1 MKRLFFIAI
10 AGVVFFSLG
19 CDPDKKAEKYF
30 IEGNQKFKQNDFKG
44 AEAFYD
50 KAIKAK
56 PDYAEA
62 YKQRG
67 RARYNQKETKEAL
80 NDFTKAIEFDKNM
93 AEAYYNRG
101 TIYFYMNDVENA
113 CKDFRKAKELKYPY
127 VDDNYKICNYYN

>member
-1 MKRLFFIAI
+1 MKMLYYFLVLISI
-10 AGVVFFSLG
+10 IILSG
-19 CDPDKKAEKYF
+19 CDSKKAEKYLY
-30 IEGNQKFKQNDFKG
+30 EGNQKFQQNDFKG
-44 AEAFYD
+44 AEELYTN
-50 KAIKAK
+50 AIKAK

-67 RARYNQKETKEAL
+67 RARYNQKETKGAL

-101 TIYFYMNDVENA
+101 TIYFYMNEVENA

-127 VDDNYKICNYYN
+127 VDENYKICNYYN